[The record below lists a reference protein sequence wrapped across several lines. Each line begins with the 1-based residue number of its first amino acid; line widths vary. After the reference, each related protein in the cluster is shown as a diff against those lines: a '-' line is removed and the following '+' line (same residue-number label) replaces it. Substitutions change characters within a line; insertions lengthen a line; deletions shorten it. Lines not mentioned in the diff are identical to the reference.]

1 MKCQVTRPQGVVALR
16 TGVDANA
23 NPGTSIMSN
32 RTTRCWGKAK
42 NWPYRPKATF
52 EVGVPG
58 LHPGLM
64 ELALQAAIAKVAP
77 QQSVQLHGL

>member
-1 MKCQVTRPQGVVALR
+1 
-16 TGVDANA
+16 
-23 NPGTSIMSN
+23 
-32 RTTRCWGKAK
+32 
-42 NWPYRPKATF
+42 
-52 EVGVPG
+52 